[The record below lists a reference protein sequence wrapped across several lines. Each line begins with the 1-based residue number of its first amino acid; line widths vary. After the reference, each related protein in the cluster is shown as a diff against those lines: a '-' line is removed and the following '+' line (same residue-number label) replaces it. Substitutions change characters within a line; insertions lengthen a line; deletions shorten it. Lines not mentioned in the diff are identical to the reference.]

1 MKLKLKIISISA
13 VLILIVSAW
22 VVNIWAFL
30 SYSIDDPVFLKAYL
44 AYHTDENTEVEF
56 YYITNSYDKNNWYE
70 ASFPEIDSD
79 KFYTNTFEIQAIRN
93 SSYKI
98 NKLVIRLNS
107 VFLQNGVNSIVDKAA
122 ENPVYI
128 SKLRLS
134 GKDNKTREY
143 DLGRLCLYKEQ
154 QISGNAL
161 QFESGMSSSDS
172 MGRSTARALDNIRL
186 TAVESPLMDIVQEMF
201 DVKINGTSVGDFTFP
216 VDMATDDSIEVEY
229 ALKDVSK
236 VPEYRF
242 SRVFIPIR
250 LSGVDSAGG
259 RCEIS
264 SMVHCDQYYKLTA
277 GDVRNF
283 IREGWR

>member
-1 MKLKLKIISISA
+1 MKLRLKIISIAA

-22 VVNIWAFL
+22 VVNIRAFL

-44 AYHTDENTEVEF
+44 AYHTDENTEAEF

-79 KFYTNTFEIQAIRN
+79 KFYTNTFEMQAIRN

-107 VFLQNGVNSIVDKAA
+107 VFLKNGAERLVDKAA
-122 ENPVYI
+122 EKPVYI
-128 SKLRLS
+128 SKLMLTD
-134 GKDNKTREY
+134 KDNISREY
-143 DLGRLCLYKEQ
+143 DFGRLCMYREE
-154 QISGNAL
+154 QISNNAL
-161 QFESGMSSSDS
+161 QFENGMSSSDS
-172 MGRSTARALDNIRL
+172 RGHSTARALDNIRL
-186 TAVESPLMDIVQEMF
+186 TAVESPFMDIVQEMF
-201 DVKINGTSVGDFTFP
+201 DVRINGTSISDFTFP
-216 VDMATDDSIEVEY
+216 IDMATDDSIEVEY

-236 VPEYRF
+236 VPGYQF

-259 RCEIS
+259 RCEMS
-264 SMVHCDQYYKLTA
+264 NMVHCDQYYKLTA

-283 IREGWR
+283 IREGR